1 MTASGRKRYEYTT
14 DRANRLTGVLT
25 VRIIVGLPLALVAA
39 YFGNI
44 FNGVFV
50 PSPVDGAELALTT
63 RMTVIGIAASSGGM
77 IAWFNL
83 FESKNGGALVWI
95 IGCIGGV
102 AGAAVAY
109 FIGEGLIDHPDAYI
123 LGKNISRV
131 VLLGAAVGSHL
142 AGTVLALVASRFG
155 K

>member
-1 MTASGRKRYEYTT
+1 M
-14 DRANRLTGVLT
+14 
-25 VRIIVGLPLALVAA
+25 
-39 YFGNI
+39 
-44 FNGVFV
+44 
-50 PSPVDGAELALTT
+50 PSPVAGAELALTT

-109 FIGEGLIDHPDAYI
+109 FTCRLRDGREVI
-123 LGKNISRV
+123 LAPAQGRNR
-131 VLLGAAVGSHL
+131 
-142 AGTVLALVASRFG
+142 
-155 K
+155 